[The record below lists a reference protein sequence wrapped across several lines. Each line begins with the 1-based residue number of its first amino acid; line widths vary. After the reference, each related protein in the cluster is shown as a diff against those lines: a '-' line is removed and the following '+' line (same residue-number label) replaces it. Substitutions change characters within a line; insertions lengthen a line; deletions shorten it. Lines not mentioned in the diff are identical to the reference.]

1 MLTLLLVVCMLMNDQ
16 STSLFVEAVSA
27 AALQPGE
34 EDTLQPG
41 NGETS
46 EEIQGGGEEQE
57 QENSGQEQAPE
68 EQQEQEEQPDEQ
80 QPQEQQTPGEQEMP
94 VVQSEE
100 LTVSISAVNSS
111 AAYGDQVILNG
122 TVSDPSAALQ
132 WQYSPDNGESW
143 QDISGAN
150 GSSYTFA
157 YSADNASYQYRLRA
171 EQNGIV
177 VCSDT
182 LTIAQSMT
190 FAQVA
195 EEYYGENGTQPTAS
209 ATISLLSALGENNTI
224 KAGDTIMIS
233 IEYILAAAALYNY
246 GEQVQPLF
254 DTYDGTEI
262 VLYLP
267 DGLSVVSKDE
277 AGDTLQGVTLK
288 APEKGENNWTFSLNN
303 TAITASSDTVGSF
316 QVAIRVE
323 DNGALA
329 TNHIFDFKEGADLME
344 ISTSITIKDRTDPN
358 DVKDG
363 VTYEDI
369 TKPTESTFP
378 DLKSA
383 TDDQWHITKSQ
394 TGTPAVDEN
403 KDEITF
409 SYILTVGLLGYDE
422 SGQPIVVSDPQSYAR
437 LGRVPFAT
445 KDNTISLTEI
455 PAVNDRDGNPL
466 EAKSITITP
475 QFDNLEPISAEANS
489 AVELPV
495 DTCQGNVTGSD
506 VDGSAP
512 YYSQYRVEVVY
523 DYDKF
528 QAEYY
533 DTNQDPMQVDNTA
546 KITYRLAGED
556 ADRYAESSAT
566 QEVNYIT
573 EPAKLTI
580 EKYIVDEEETG
591 RLYSSANFSEND
603 PVKGS
608 AQFQIRTE
616 DGGVPNLYTITD
628 DGTYKLLENAA
639 GTVAINP
646 QGDLKAAIAGTD
658 GTVTVYLDP
667 DTYVISEVE
676 SGLPEN
682 TEKISDDPEEGG
694 NAQHNSGDKR
704 ITIAAGEDNE
714 KTASFY
720 NRETLGTIQIH
731 KDGKLNGSTSVLA
744 GAVFGLYSDDAC
756 TEEITR
762 VTTGS
767 DGNAVFERLPYGTYY
782 VKEIRAPE
790 GYIPDTNVHKVV
802 LSSQKTKETVS
813 SVNNYNQAT
822 VILQKWV
829 QDPNGA
835 EENEYTKVNN
845 TNSSEF
851 NGCFTVERKNSDGS
865 WSPVEGRINQGLTG
879 SGTLTVTLPVYEND
893 GVTPITY
900 HFAEQLPKGWHGA
913 ADKGMITSEDGTTV
927 YTKSFTLE
935 NFLGSGSSDAYPIN
949 MYNDRNGSIEIT
961 KNFYNASASGM
972 TAVNTGTADFDLYY
986 REGSSGN
993 YVKYNTDS
1001 YQISAGGTIT
1011 IADLPRTGT
1020 GGDRYYYLVET
1031 PVTDYEIFEDETGD
1045 KNVNGASRTTIT
1057 VDGDSLTAYGPFNFT
1072 EGMGGE
1078 GQNKDK
1084 IELEQEITF
1093 SNVQQKVPLVVKK
1106 ENSYT
1111 GAFVSGAK
1119 YVVYEYDEGADNH
1132 QGDPVITETEI
1143 TGSGGSFS
1151 ALDPG
1156 KKYLVVE
1163 TVTPEH
1169 YTDVTTEKAR
1179 IVDLTDI
1186 DVVDTE
1192 TEVHTVTLSNRP
1204 DPTVRIV
1211 KQIRQAS
1218 TSGTDGSAVTT
1229 LNGVDFEVYTKEAD
1243 GSFTRAQYNGQDL
1256 TLTSG
1261 STLQLPAGK
1270 YYLKEIVPEGNPNG
1284 VLNPSEYPD
1293 LYKDYDHETGTDGSF
1308 YFGPY
1313 TVEDQSG
1320 TQTLGKII
1328 NDSQNGAVR
1337 VKKVYA
1343 AMDTSQDTY
1352 IELEGATIGIFRGD
1366 EEVKS
1371 GTSEEKTGFVTF
1383 TGLPVYDESGDPITY
1398 TIKEIAAPDGYTPTE
1413 EEIQLQ
1419 LTPGTLI
1426 TALDGE
1432 EITLVNEPE
1441 MNFNVEK
1448 TYYNVWENRFTNK
1461 AYELP
1466 GTVIALY
1473 HWNRDTEVYE
1483 FVEVKE
1489 TDSIGRVSFEGLSQ
1503 REKYVAVEVRQPQGE
1518 EYLYLEPEEGE
1529 YLDRDYVSEEDLPK
1543 TLTEDKMS
1551 TYYHVTKEA
1560 LKEGERPVSSQT
1572 AEMVNEE
1579 HWTQLQIK
1587 KFVIETQGSN
1597 VGKERL
1603 INNAE
1608 FELYQQIIDISG
1620 EERTNQEL
1628 AFDPDN
1634 CTLIGT
1640 YSSGTLYDCNGV
1652 RQDGYFA
1659 TDILKSADNV
1669 VYWLVETDA
1678 GIGASIRPSTA
1689 ITLVKRE
1696 GTEYTNVS
1704 TYPYGDESGEATP
1717 EPSENCFTYQDDT
1730 LTREA
1735 VENNPEYGPG
1745 SAMFSTVRI
1754 AKWAGQRDEEG
1765 EKVEDF
1771 TPLGN
1776 ATFYLYLADSRG
1788 GLHGL
1793 LDTLTTGLDNDLS
1806 AGAEDQEL
1814 TAWASSRAF
1823 SWTDLTEEYQ
1833 KAVAD
1838 GDMTQEEYN
1847 DIFPIDENGNGYVR
1861 VAIVE
1866 SDAPAGYMTEQST
1879 YYMYMFFRNIKDQTT
1894 EIFNDA
1900 YYVTKDDDTGALDPD
1915 GVLSPPLAEEQD
1927 GITWAFYPTEETA
1940 RGEYSLVE
1948 VPEGVSDKESSQY
1961 RLVNWPIDNFAVTIQ
1976 NYGYDPILRTGSH
1989 NLTTEAL
1996 DAFYDTSAFGDRV
2009 ALGNVEMLLERYVD
2023 GSWQAYDYENGSD
2036 GTFTLNGSGYFAF
2049 PNGLNIGQYRIHALP
2064 ASGGTDPMEGY
2075 ERVYDGSAED
2085 RYYYFDVSADNV
2097 NISLYNPVK
2106 QSLTIEKKDMTDG
2119 STGVS
2124 GITFTLTE
2132 ASGATVTGVT
2142 DSSGEAVLTGIGTG
2156 TYKLTEN
2163 EKKGYTNQYFGKY
2176 FTETYSGESYAY
2188 TDENN
2193 NTTPLTDLVTGDG
2206 IFLGYTYTQGTNSD
2220 GSTCTTVSTVRQ
2232 ISDYG
2237 IDTSKGI
2244 QIEIQNPQTVGFTI
2258 QKTDRETG
2266 AGLSGAQFEIQRL
2279 DFENCGILESGK
2291 NVTITG
2297 IESGWQEIG
2306 TFATGTD
2313 GTYTYA
2319 EGEPGIYRV
2328 TEVQAPDGYDITDAG
2343 PEYLALTGGLDI
2355 DSVTLQKDE
2364 DSTESILVQVTGNK
2378 VQDDEQVMDFTFQD
2392 KKKVT
2397 LTLKKDVANGN
2408 VDVEG
2413 SPTFTFTLYEEDKS
2427 TQVGT
2432 RSINWSDGGKN
2443 TASFKNLLSQGKT
2456 YYLKETGIAQGYALD
2471 SVSINGSTVTPDGNG
2486 FYAIQVPDDSSA
2498 EIEVT
2503 VVNTYLWAEVAVLK
2517 VDGNTGE
2524 PLSGADFKIVS
2535 VDREG
2540 TETEVSGAVFTEN
2553 PSGSGVYRAR
2563 VPLAQDGETTFRIYE
2578 TRQPDNYLL
2587 DRENYAEFTLKPGE
2601 SQNAPV
2607 WNPSYLALSS
2617 EEKDKTMLSAR
2628 IFPNYRG
2635 AYVDIVKYDNVRSAI
2650 ESEAEEER
2658 GTLEG
2663 APFTLYRW
2671 TEDSAEEGGG
2681 HWDVADNRST
2691 DSKGSLHFTVDGGSI
2706 YAVSEGQVP
2715 GYRELE
2721 GLWPTGGQDQAGII
2735 TAQIEGRTVTLHLIN
2750 GGNALTA
2757 GEAYRYSAYNVPY
2770 VGLEIR
2776 KENVDA
2782 QGTVPSAV
2790 VNVYRVPDGTGEEL
2804 TREEVA
2810 ALMTDE
2816 NLVINNV
2823 QVSTT
2828 GTGYRYA
2835 NGTTDNRLSS
2845 SVVAGETYLAVETS
2859 SSISQIRDNSQVD
2872 WYQVFTVSA
2881 EEPEIVT
2888 LRNMEGQVSLSLG
2901 KEAEEDSF
2909 TSLLTQGAQAV
2920 YTITPQMGDNTYPLT
2935 GFKVEDQGLT
2945 AFHEESSSQGSTAAT
2960 EIPLLYKDGEG
2971 NITGGAYT
2979 ISQVSL
2985 GTASHEIADLAP
2997 SGTDSTIYAVVTFYD
3012 FQGNQIGEPVE
3023 VNVSQSAQTVPGPQD
3038 TRAASFTVSYICKG
3052 LEEET
3057 AQGETSGYA
3066 LGTSFTPG
3074 TIRATVDIDR
3084 QEGGA
3089 DVQSIDRIRNTA
3101 LAEADYDSW
3110 TGNGT
3115 RQEAEPVKAT
3125 ANEDITFGEQETAV
3139 VTVSKEAFDPDTEES
3154 ITTAYLEDVIG
3165 YRITL
3170 TNDET
3175 AGADME
3181 NPFIVDFLPQG
3192 TSWVRQGEDQVEL
3205 ITEESSDLT
3214 LDQAYPVTSG
3224 EETAVFA
3231 DLNGHLAPGESVTVI
3246 LYVQIENAVVTYGSS
3261 MNNFVLGGSNVR
3273 GSQTEENPRATSYK
3287 NGNREWPGTA
3297 EEVLSSY
3304 MSSDRISR
3312 LQSILGERAGFG
3324 YIADRSLVSWNS
3336 ASETVLSKTGYGD
3349 RDVEEGETGYTSD
3362 QLSTVEN
3369 GGTMYYRLSVSNNSS
3384 NALQRKTD
3392 FSLIDVLPAPGDRA
3406 SATSP
3411 RESSWSLNFGNVA
3424 GVVKTDSSNGE
3435 TPLNPGSDYKI
3446 YYYTGTVSYS
3456 GEDNIY
3462 EAAKNIKFSTLSQDL
3477 PAGWTEVLP
3486 QDKKE
3491 ITAFLVAVN
3500 DTISLGAGESLIV
3513 EYTGQVNG
3521 GTELSPDELN
3531 RIAYSNAANS
3541 FSCHYGTYATANP
3554 EDVTPMSSVL
3564 TSNTVSATILPEPVQ
3579 VGGRIWIDKDGDGV
3593 RDEDEDAGS
3602 FADNTLVQDMLQN
3615 IQLRLNTYQGYDTG
3629 TPITDVKKSE
3639 NWNDVASYW
3648 FENLDPAAY
3657 RDNIEE
3663 NSAYDDDNNLIIS
3676 MLKGSS
3682 PATYQVSA
3690 DLSNVTGKFGVTSEG
3705 ASNGRSRNPEGGI
3718 PDEEYTDNN
3727 FVQASGSSTAA
3738 SERFFLWSS
3747 SQYDMTK
3754 DLGLVLYRDLT
3765 ITKQAQ
3771 DDPSTKIE
3779 GARFT
3784 VYGPFDTST
3793 ISSNDLT
3800 EENIVK
3806 NPDGGNQFIT
3816 DADGKITVSDLLW
3829 YKYYVIVEE
3838 EASTGY
3844 ELDSAQAAAAET
3856 TTNLTSYDGVSGK
3869 PAWLLG
3875 IPDDAKDSSI
3885 ENITVTNK
3893 REVDVT
3899 LEASKELLRKGQSQ
3913 SLEDGTYTFTL
3924 STEPEGA
3931 AVQTKTNDDQGEVI
3945 FDSITLDSIG
3955 IFTYYIREVIP
3966 EEEERIDGV
3975 EYDDTVYRAVI
3986 TTSWTDN
3993 GLTAETV
4000 YQIQNA
4006 DGDWVT
4012 ADEGAD
4018 FTNEY
4023 KAQGELNLTASKTVN
4038 GQSIQETEA
4047 GRFIF
4052 TLTPQG
4058 DAPGVTQTK
4067 TNNADGT
4074 VAFDPISFNL
4084 ENEGE
4089 TYTYLV
4095 QETGMADGLASGIE
4109 GAYTVDTRVYTVSVT
4124 PRDNGDGTMTVTP
4137 SYTYPGN
4144 DGEAEPASAL
4154 VFDNTYTATGTW
4166 TPVGTKTLTGRD
4178 MAENEKFTFN
4188 VTETTGGTEKVVST
4202 GTAEGGDKDEAVN
4215 ISFTQITYGMDD
4227 VGTHEY
4233 VVRETG
4239 NNGNGLTLS
4248 QAEYKVTVTVS
4259 DSRQGSLRVAASYE
4273 NGQTPAFENIYT
4285 AQGSLTLTGTKT
4297 VNGQEP
4303 ENYKNSNF
4311 SFTLTPLEGAPGETQ
4326 TVQNNGEGQITFAEI
4341 TYGLS
4346 DAGKTYTYRVEETGE
4361 VPEYYTKDTSVYTVE
4376 VTVND
4381 DGKGHLT
4388 PDVTYTVNGEETEAI
4403 TFNNTYTATGSLTLT
4418 ANKTVNS
4425 HTPAADENGD
4435 FTFSLSS
4442 AGEDTPS
4449 ISQTKV
4455 NNGSTITF
4463 DPINYTL
4470 KDAGKTYTYQVAES
4484 DDKLPEWYEKDDRVY
4499 TVEVTIEDNGDG
4511 TLTAVPVYKIGD
4523 ETVDEISFNNIYT
4536 AETSLALTAKKTVND
4551 KAPENYQNSTFT
4563 FTLTPQNGAPGD
4575 VQTAQNDE
4583 EGNVAF
4589 APITYTLENAGNTYT
4604 YQVTESETVPQGY
4617 TRDDTVY
4624 TVSVYVEDTR
4634 NGSLRTTVTYTKP
4647 DEEGTGTVET
4657 EGIAFD
4663 NTYEASGSWTPAGT
4677 KTLTGRDMTSDEKF
4691 TFTVKDQ
4698 DNNTVSTGS
4707 VTGAA
4712 EGTAKEITFTPVNY
4726 TLEDAGNTYTYT
4738 ISEDRGNTP
4747 PGVEMTDKT
4756 YEVQVKIKDNGDG
4769 TLTAVPE
4776 YTDGAAAFV
4785 NVYEASNQLTIQA
4798 EKTVNGKAPAAD
4810 ESGKFS
4816 FVLKSGAGTP
4826 ALETTVENTGSTV
4839 IFPAIVY
4846 NLEDAG
4852 KTYTYTLEEQDIS
4865 GGYAKDRAVY
4875 TITLKITDGGD
4886 GELDLD
4892 TSVTKTVEGETTKSG
4907 LDQITFD
4914 NSYKAKG
4921 TWTPEASKRF
4931 EGRDM
4936 QPGES
4941 FTFAV
4946 VDAEDESKVFSEGT
4960 VSAIGDGQEKEI
4972 TFEPIRYTLDANT
4985 DDTGEY
4991 QYLIIETTKSG
5002 NGITADTHKYPVTV
5016 TVTDNRNGTLN
5027 IEASNEGTEPVFENS
5042 YTASGS
5048 LEITADKTVNGAEP
5062 AEDENQK
5069 FAFTLESGDENTP
5082 EISQEKQNEGGKVT
5096 FDRITYGLE
5105 DIGETYT
5112 YIVKESQTVPAGYT
5126 SSKAEY
5132 RITARIS
5139 DNYDGTLKVDKTIE
5153 QIDGEEDV
5161 EVQEIAFNNT
5171 YEAAGTWTPAGT
5183 KALTGR
5189 DMNDGESFTFEVVR
5203 LDGEEETVVTTGKA
5217 EGGANSEAVDI
5228 RFTPISFTLADAGK
5242 TYDYVIRETGNP
5254 TAGMTLDPTEYYVSV
5269 SITDNRDGT
5278 LKIIPDYGE
5287 RNPDFTNTYTVK
5299 PTTFTPVVEKLLTG
5313 ADTPADKTFYFTME
5327 ADRSNLKN
5335 GAQIGSREAQI
5346 SGPGQT
5352 NFESITFTQA
5362 GTYRFFITENQ
5373 GSQEDYRG
5381 YTFDDTTWMLI
5392 ITVEDID
5399 SQLTVNEEETMYLR
5413 TDEATGEKVSDD
5425 RAVFTND
5432 YQAEPVDYQ
5441 LQVSKT
5447 VTGDDRPSEENFRFN
5462 LTEILDENEGAQ
5474 LPQDTSIEITGSG
5487 EAAFDAIHF
5496 TKAGTYRF
5504 EIREENTE
5512 KPGYHYDDSTWTAT
5526 VEVTD
5531 HDSQLEVTAV
5541 TYEKNGEAVKDAQ
5554 AAAFE
5559 NVYDTETAD
5568 YTPVVTKK
5576 LTGDER
5582 PADQEKTFRFTM
5594 EAAEDN
5600 PEGAELSGTEAE
5612 VQGAGHTSFD
5622 SIHFTKAGTYRFM
5635 IRESAGEEKGY
5646 TYDSSEWTLT
5656 VTVEDLDSILTVTEA
5671 VYQNEGEERP
5681 GEAVGKTSEEDTNG
5695 DNSSVQELGAVFT
5708 NDYQVTETTWQPQV
5722 EKKVIGD
5729 MPENETFRFT
5739 LAASRENPEGV
5750 QLPENLTAEAEVDK
5764 DTGTSGKAAF
5774 DEITFTRAGTYQF
5787 QITEADTGKAGYT
5800 YDGNIWTVTVKIT
5813 DEDSLL
5819 TVADVTYAKAGQVV
5833 DKAEDAAFEN
5843 VYETRAAA
5851 FTPTVKK
5858 TITGDKA
5865 PDEKVF
5871 WFTLEADENN
5881 PEGAELQTTETSV
5894 KGEGTASFG
5903 NITFTKAGTYKFYL
5917 REKDGGEKGYTYDTS
5932 RWMLTVTVKDKDSI
5946 LTVEKAAYTKVGELF
5961 SNTEAAAFQN
5971 KYTAEKTTGTKPN
5984 TTKTTKTTEESTT
5997 IKTTTTRSVK
6007 TGDTSDVLPW
6017 IALMSASA
6025 LAGAGVVN
6033 RRRRKKRR

>member
-1 MLTLLLVVCMLMNDQ
+1 
-16 STSLFVEAVSA
+16 
-27 AALQPGE
+27 
-34 EDTLQPG
+34 
-41 NGETS
+41 
-46 EEIQGGGEEQE
+46 
-57 QENSGQEQAPE
+57 
-68 EQQEQEEQPDEQ
+68 
-80 QPQEQQTPGEQEMP
+80 
-94 VVQSEE
+94 
-100 LTVSISAVNSS
+100 
-111 AAYGDQVILNG
+111 
-122 TVSDPSAALQ
+122 
-132 WQYSPDNGESW
+132 
-143 QDISGAN
+143 
-150 GSSYTFA
+150 
-157 YSADNASYQYRLRA
+157 
-171 EQNGIV
+171 
-177 VCSDT
+177 
-182 LTIAQSMT
+182 
-190 FAQVA
+190 
-195 EEYYGENGTQPTAS
+195 
-209 ATISLLSALGENNTI
+209 
-224 KAGDTIMIS
+224 
-233 IEYILAAAALYNY
+233 
-246 GEQVQPLF
+246 
-254 DTYDGTEI
+254 
-262 VLYLP
+262 
-267 DGLSVVSKDE
+267 
-277 AGDTLQGVTLK
+277 
-288 APEKGENNWTFSLNN
+288 
-303 TAITASSDTVGSF
+303 
-316 QVAIRVE
+316 
-323 DNGALA
+323 
-329 TNHIFDFKEGADLME
+329 
-344 ISTSITIKDRTDPN
+344 
-358 DVKDG
+358 
-363 VTYEDI
+363 
-369 TKPTESTFP
+369 
-378 DLKSA
+378 
-383 TDDQWHITKSQ
+383 
-394 TGTPAVDEN
+394 
-403 KDEITF
+403 
-409 SYILTVGLLGYDE
+409 
-422 SGQPIVVSDPQSYAR
+422 
-437 LGRVPFAT
+437 
-445 KDNTISLTEI
+445 
-455 PAVNDRDGNPL
+455 
-466 EAKSITITP
+466 
-475 QFDNLEPISAEANS
+475 
-489 AVELPV
+489 
-495 DTCQGNVTGSD
+495 
-506 VDGSAP
+506 
-512 YYSQYRVEVVY
+512 
-523 DYDKF
+523 
-528 QAEYY
+528 
-533 DTNQDPMQVDNTA
+533 
-546 KITYRLAGED
+546 
-556 ADRYAESSAT
+556 
-566 QEVNYIT
+566 
-573 EPAKLTI
+573 
-580 EKYIVDEEETG
+580 
-591 RLYSSANFSEND
+591 
-603 PVKGS
+603 
-608 AQFQIRTE
+608 
-616 DGGVPNLYTITD
+616 
-628 DGTYKLLENAA
+628 
-639 GTVAINP
+639 
-646 QGDLKAAIAGTD
+646 
-658 GTVTVYLDP
+658 
-667 DTYVISEVE
+667 
-676 SGLPEN
+676 
-682 TEKISDDPEEGG
+682 
-694 NAQHNSGDKR
+694 
-704 ITIAAGEDNE
+704 
-714 KTASFY
+714 
-720 NRETLGTIQIH
+720 
-731 KDGKLNGSTSVLA
+731 
-744 GAVFGLYSDDAC
+744 
-756 TEEITR
+756 
-762 VTTGS
+762 
-767 DGNAVFERLPYGTYY
+767 
-782 VKEIRAPE
+782 
-790 GYIPDTNVHKVV
+790 
-802 LSSQKTKETVS
+802 
-813 SVNNYNQAT
+813 
-822 VILQKWV
+822 
-829 QDPNGA
+829 
-835 EENEYTKVNN
+835 
-845 TNSSEF
+845 
-851 NGCFTVERKNSDGS
+851 
-865 WSPVEGRINQGLTG
+865 
-879 SGTLTVTLPVYEND
+879 
-893 GVTPITY
+893 
-900 HFAEQLPKGWHGA
+900 
-913 ADKGMITSEDGTTV
+913 
-927 YTKSFTLE
+927 
-935 NFLGSGSSDAYPIN
+935 
-949 MYNDRNGSIEIT
+949 
-961 KNFYNASASGM
+961 
-972 TAVNTGTADFDLYY
+972 
-986 REGSSGN
+986 
-993 YVKYNTDS
+993 
-1001 YQISAGGTIT
+1001 
-1011 IADLPRTGT
+1011 
-1020 GGDRYYYLVET
+1020 
-1031 PVTDYEIFEDETGD
+1031 
-1045 KNVNGASRTTIT
+1045 
-1057 VDGDSLTAYGPFNFT
+1057 
-1072 EGMGGE
+1072 
-1078 GQNKDK
+1078 
-1084 IELEQEITF
+1084 
-1093 SNVQQKVPLVVKK
+1093 
-1106 ENSYT
+1106 
-1111 GAFVSGAK
+1111 
-1119 YVVYEYDEGADNH
+1119 
-1132 QGDPVITETEI
+1132 
-1143 TGSGGSFS
+1143 
-1151 ALDPG
+1151 
-1156 KKYLVVE
+1156 
-1163 TVTPEH
+1163 
-1169 YTDVTTEKAR
+1169 
-1179 IVDLTDI
+1179 
-1186 DVVDTE
+1186 
-1192 TEVHTVTLSNRP
+1192 
-1204 DPTVRIV
+1204 
-1211 KQIRQAS
+1211 
-1218 TSGTDGSAVTT
+1218 
-1229 LNGVDFEVYTKEAD
+1229 
-1243 GSFTRAQYNGQDL
+1243 
-1256 TLTSG
+1256 
-1261 STLQLPAGK
+1261 
-1270 YYLKEIVPEGNPNG
+1270 
-1284 VLNPSEYPD
+1284 
-1293 LYKDYDHETGTDGSF
+1293 
-1308 YFGPY
+1308 
-1313 TVEDQSG
+1313 
-1320 TQTLGKII
+1320 
-1328 NDSQNGAVR
+1328 
-1337 VKKVYA
+1337 
-1343 AMDTSQDTY
+1343 
-1352 IELEGATIGIFRGD
+1352 
-1366 EEVKS
+1366 
-1371 GTSEEKTGFVTF
+1371 
-1383 TGLPVYDESGDPITY
+1383 
-1398 TIKEIAAPDGYTPTE
+1398 
-1413 EEIQLQ
+1413 
-1419 LTPGTLI
+1419 
-1426 TALDGE
+1426 
-1432 EITLVNEPE
+1432 
-1441 MNFNVEK
+1441 
-1448 TYYNVWENRFTNK
+1448 
-1461 AYELP
+1461 
-1466 GTVIALY
+1466 
-1473 HWNRDTEVYE
+1473 
-1483 FVEVKE
+1483 
-1489 TDSIGRVSFEGLSQ
+1489 
-1503 REKYVAVEVRQPQGE
+1503 
-1518 EYLYLEPEEGE
+1518 
-1529 YLDRDYVSEEDLPK
+1529 
-1543 TLTEDKMS
+1543 
-1551 TYYHVTKEA
+1551 
-1560 LKEGERPVSSQT
+1560 
-1572 AEMVNEE
+1572 MVNEE

-1608 FELYQQIIDISG
+1608 FELYQQIVDISG
-1620 EERTNQEL
+1620 EEGTDQEL

-1640 YSSGTLYDCNGV
+1640 YSSGTLYDSNGV
-1652 RQDGYFA
+1652 RKDGYFA

-1669 VYWLVETDA
+1669 VYWLVETNA

-1696 GTEYTNVS
+1696 GTEYRNIS
-1704 TYPYGDESGEATP
+1704 TYPYRDESGEAESST
-1717 EPSENCFTYQDDT
+1717 NFFTYQNDT
-1730 LTREA
+1730 LTKGE
-1735 VENNPEYGPG
+1735 VENNPKYGSG

-1765 EKVEDF
+1765 EKVKDF

-1776 ATFYLYLADSRG
+1776 AIFYLYLADSRG

-1806 AGAEDQEL
+1806 AGAEDREL

-1823 SWTDLTEEYQ
+1823 SWADLMEEYQ
-1833 KAVAD
+1833 QAVTN
-1838 GDMTQEEYN
+1838 GNMTQEEYK
-1847 DIFPIDENGNGYVR
+1847 DIFQTDDSGNGYVR

-1940 RGEYSLVE
+1940 GGKYSLVE

-2258 QKTDRETG
+2258 QKTDRENG
-2266 AGLSGAQFEIQRL
+2266 AGLSGAQFKIQRL

-2297 IESGWQEIG
+2297 TESGWQEID

-2328 TEVQAPDGYDITDAG
+2328 TEFQAPDGYDITDAG

-2355 DSVTLQKDE
+2355 DSVTLQKDGG
-2364 DSTESILVQVTGNK
+2364 STENIIVKVTGNE
-2378 VQDDEQVMDFTFQD
+2378 VQDDGTRKMDFTFQD
-2392 KKKVT
+2392 KKKAT
-2397 LTLKKDVANGN
+2397 LTLTKEVDNGN
-2408 VDVEG
+2408 VAVEE
-2413 SPTFTFTLYEEDKS
+2413 SPTFTFTLYEENKS

-2432 RSINWSDGGKN
+2432 GSINWSDGGKN
-2443 TASFKNLLSQGKT
+2443 TVSFENLLSQGET
-2456 YYLKETGIAQGYALD
+2456 YYLKETVIAQGYVLD

-2540 TETEVSGAVFTEN
+2540 TETEVSGVVFTED
-2553 PSGSGVYRAR
+2553 PSVDGVYRAR
-2563 VPLAQDGETTFRIYE
+2563 VPLTQDGETTFRIYE
-2578 TRQPDNYLL
+2578 TRQPNNYLL
-2587 DRENYAEFTLKPGE
+2587 NRDNYAKFTLKPGE
-2601 SQNAPV
+2601 SQTVPV
-2607 WNPSYLALSS
+2607 WVASYLELSP
-2617 EEKDKTMLSAR
+2617 EKKDGTMLSAR

-2671 TEDSAEEGGG
+2671 KEDPAEEGSGC
-2681 HWDVADNRST
+2681 WDVADNRST
-2691 DSKGSLHFTVDGGSI
+2691 DSEGSLRFTVDGGSI
-2706 YAVSEGQVP
+2706 YAISEGQVP

-2757 GEAYRYSAYNVPY
+2757 GVTYQYSAYNVPY

-2776 KENVDA
+2776 KENVDE

-2790 VNVYRVPDGTGEEL
+2790 VNVYRVPDNTKEEL

-2823 QVSTT
+2823 QISTM

-2872 WYQVFTVSA
+2872 WYQVFTVGT

-2888 LRNMEGQVSLSLG
+2888 LRNMEGQVSLSLR

-2909 TSLLTQGAQAV
+2909 ASLLTQGAQVV

-2935 GFKVEDQGLT
+2935 GFLVEDQGLT
-2945 AFHEESSSQGSTAAT
+2945 AFHEESNSQGNISTT
-2960 EIPLLYKDGEG
+2960 DIPLIYQDGEG

-2985 GTASHEIADLAP
+2985 DTASHEISDLAP
-2997 SGTDSTIYAVVTFYD
+2997 SGTDSTIYAAVTFYD

-3023 VNVSQSAQTVPGPQD
+3023 VNVSQSSQTVAGPQD
-3038 TRAASFTVSYICKG
+3038 TKAASFTVSYICKG
-3052 LEEET
+3052 LEEVT
-3057 AQGETSGYA
+3057 SQGETSGYA
-3066 LGTSFTPG
+3066 LGTAFTPG
-3074 TIRATVDIDR
+3074 TIRSTVDIDR

-3101 LAEADYDSW
+3101 SAEADYDSW
-3110 TGNGT
+3110 TGSGT

-3125 ANEDITFGEQETAV
+3125 ANEDVTFEEQETAV
-3139 VTVSKEAFDPDTEES
+3139 VTVSKEAFDPDTEEP

-3175 AGADME
+3175 AGAAME

-3192 TSWVRQGEDQVEL
+3192 TSWVRQGTDQVEL
-3205 ITEESSDLT
+3205 ITEEGSDLT

-3231 DLNGHLAPGESVTVI
+3231 DLNGRLAPGESVTVI
-3246 LYVQIENAVVTYGSS
+3246 LYVQVENAVVTYGSS

-3369 GGTMYYRLSVSNNSS
+3369 GGTMYYRLSVTNNSS

-3424 GVVKTDSSNGE
+3424 RVVRTDSGNEE

-3456 GEDNIY
+3456 TEDNIY

-3477 PAGWTEVLP
+3477 PVGWTEELP

-3521 GTELSPDELN
+3521 GTELSPEELN

-3541 FSCHYGTYATANP
+3541 FSCHYGTYATAHP

-3593 RDEDEDAGS
+3593 RDEDEDVGS
-3602 FADNTLVQDMLQN
+3602 FADNALVQDMLQN
-3615 IQLRLNTYQGYDTG
+3615 IRLQLNTYQGYDTG

-3639 NWNDVASYW
+3639 TWNNVASYW

-3657 RDNIEE
+3657 RDNIDE
-3663 NSAYDDDNNLIIS
+3663 NSAYDADNNLIIS

-3682 PATYQVSA
+3682 PATYQVTA
-3690 DLSNVTGKFGVTSEG
+3690 DLSNVKGKFGVTSEG
-3705 ASNGRSRNPEGGI
+3705 ATNGRSRNPEGGI
-3718 PDEEYTDNN
+3718 PAEEYTDNN
-3727 FVQASGSSTAA
+3727 FVQSSGNSSTDV

-3771 DDPSTKIE
+3771 DDPNTKIE
-3779 GARFT
+3779 GAKFT

-3793 ISSNDLT
+3793 ISNDDLT

-3806 NPDGGNQFIT
+3806 NPEGGDQFT
-3816 DADGKITVSDLLW
+3816 TNADGQITVPDLLW

-3844 ELDSAQAAAAET
+3844 ELDSAQAAEAET
-3856 TTNLTSYDGVSGK
+3856 TTNLTAYDGVSGK
-3869 PAWLLG
+3869 PAWILG
-3875 IPDDAKDSSI
+3875 IPDEAKDSST

-3913 SLEDGTYTFTL
+3913 NLEAGAYSFAL
-3924 STEPEGA
+3924 LAEPGGNA
-3931 AVQTKTNDDQGEVI
+3931 IQTKTNDSQGKVTFE
-3945 FDSITLDSIG
+3945 SITLDSIG
-3955 IFTYYIREVIP
+3955 TFTYYIREVIP
-3966 EEEERIDGV
+3966 EEEDRNDGV
-3975 EYDDTVYRAVI
+3975 EYDDTIYRAVI

-3993 GLTAETV
+3993 GLAAETV
-4000 YQIQNA
+4000 YEVQDDEGQ
-4006 DGDWVT
+4006 WVT
-4012 ADEGAD
+4012 ADEGAA

-4023 KAQGELNLTASKTVN
+4023 KARGQMSLTASKTVN
-4038 GQSIQETEA
+4038 GQSIQEAEA

-4058 DAPGVTQTK
+4058 DAPGTTQTK

-4074 VAFDPISFNL
+4074 VAFDPISFDL
-4084 ENEGE
+4084 ENAGE

-4095 QETGMADGLASGIE
+4095 QETGLADGLDSGIQ

-4124 PRDNGDGTMTVTP
+4124 PRDNGDGTMTVSP

-4144 DGEAEPASAL
+4144 DGETETASAL
-4154 VFDNTYTATGTW
+4154 VFDNTYTAAGTW

-4178 MAENEKFTFN
+4178 MAEDEKFTFN

-4233 VVRETG
+4233 VIRETG

-4259 DSRQGSLRVAASYE
+4259 DNRQGSLSVAASYE
-4273 NGQTPAFENIYT
+4273 NGQTPAFENIYM

-4303 ENYKNSNF
+4303 ENYINSNF

-4346 DAGKTYTYRVEETGE
+4346 DVGKTYTYLVEETGE
-4361 VPEYYTKDTSVYTVE
+4361 VPEYYTKDTSVYTVK

-4442 AGEDTPS
+4442 VGGDTPS
-4449 ISQTKV
+4449 VSQTKV
-4455 NNGSTITF
+4455 NNGGTITF

-4523 ETVDEISFNNIYT
+4523 ETVDEIFFNNIYT

-4677 KTLTGRDMTSDEKF
+4677 KILTGRDMTSDEKF

-4747 PGVEMTDKT
+4747 PGVEMADET
-4756 YEVQVKIKDNGDG
+4756 YEVQVKVTDNGNG
-4769 TLTAVPE
+4769 TLTAEPE

-4798 EKTVNGKAPAAD
+4798 EKTVNGKTPAAD
-4810 ESGKFS
+4810 ESGNFS

-4826 ALETTVENTGSTV
+4826 DLETTVKNTGSTV

-4875 TITLKITDGGD
+4875 TITVKITDGGD

-4892 TSVTKTVEGETTKSG
+4892 TSVTKTVEGETTESD

-4914 NSYKAKG
+4914 NSYKATG
-4921 TWTPEASKRF
+4921 TWTPEASKSF
-4931 EGRDM
+4931 DGRDM
-4936 QPGES
+4936 QPGET

-4985 DDTGEY
+4985 DDTGEH

-5016 TVTDNRNGTLN
+5016 TVTDNRNETLD

-5048 LEITADKTVNGAEP
+5048 LEITAVKTVNGAEP

-5069 FAFTLESGDENTP
+5069 FTFTLESGDENTP
-5082 EISQEKQNEGGKVT
+5082 EISQEKKNEGGKVT

-5112 YIVKESQTVPAGYT
+5112 YILKESQTVPAGYT
-5126 SSKAEY
+5126 SSEAEY

-5153 QIDGEEDV
+5153 QIDGEEDM

-5189 DMNDGESFTFEVVR
+5189 DMNDGESFTFEVAL
-5203 LDGEEETVVTTGKA
+5203 LDGEKETVVTTGKA
-5217 EGGANSEAVDI
+5217 EGGADSEAVDI
-5228 RFTPISFTLADAGK
+5228 RFTPVSYTLADAGK

-5254 TAGMTLDPTEYYVSV
+5254 TAGMTLDTTEYYVSV
-5269 SITDNRDGT
+5269 SITDNRNGT
-5278 LKIIPDYGE
+5278 LKIIPDYSE
-5287 RNPDFTNTYTVK
+5287 KNPEFTNTYTVK
-5299 PTTFTPVVEKLLTG
+5299 PTTFTPAVEKLLTG

-5327 ADRSNLKN
+5327 ADRSNLKD
-5335 GAQIGSREAQI
+5335 GAQMGSREAQI
-5346 SGPGQT
+5346 TGPGQT
-5352 NFESITFTQA
+5352 NFEPITFTQA

-5381 YTFDDTTWMLI
+5381 YTFDDTTWMPI
-5392 ITVEDID
+5392 VTVEDID
-5399 SQLTVNEEETMYLR
+5399 SQLTVKEEDTMYLR
-5413 TDEATGEKVSDD
+5413 TDEETGE
-5425 RAVFTND
+5425 
-5432 YQAEPVDYQ
+5432 Q
-5441 LQVSKT
+5441 
-5447 VTGDDRPSEENFRFN
+5447 
-5462 LTEILDENEGAQ
+5462 
-5474 LPQDTSIEITGSG
+5474 
-5487 EAAFDAIHF
+5487 
-5496 TKAGTYRF
+5496 
-5504 EIREENTE
+5504 
-5512 KPGYHYDDSTWTAT
+5512 
-5526 VEVTD
+5526 VTD
-5531 HDSQLEVTAV
+5531 D
-5541 TYEKNGEAVKDAQ
+5541 
-5554 AAAFE
+5554 
-5559 NVYDTETAD
+5559 
-5568 YTPVVTKK
+5568 
-5576 LTGDER
+5576 
-5582 PADQEKTFRFTM
+5582 M
-5594 EAAEDN
+5594 
-5600 PEGAELSGTEAE
+5600 
-5612 VQGAGHTSFD
+5612 
-5622 SIHFTKAGTYRFM
+5622 
-5635 IRESAGEEKGY
+5635 
-5646 TYDSSEWTLT
+5646 
-5656 VTVEDLDSILTVTEA
+5656 
-5671 VYQNEGEERP
+5671 
-5681 GEAVGKTSEEDTNG
+5681 
-5695 DNSSVQELGAVFT
+5695 AVFT
-5708 NDYQVTETTWQPQV
+5708 NDYQV
-5722 EKKVIGD
+5722 
-5729 MPENETFRFT
+5729 N
-5739 LAASRENPEGV
+5739 
-5750 QLPENLTAEAEVDK
+5750 
-5764 DTGTSGKAAF
+5764 
-5774 DEITFTRAGTYQF
+5774 
-5787 QITEADTGKAGYT
+5787 
-5800 YDGNIWTVTVKIT
+5800 
-5813 DEDSLL
+5813 
-5819 TVADVTYAKAGQVV
+5819 
-5833 DKAEDAAFEN
+5833 
-5843 VYETRAAA
+5843 
-5851 FTPTVKK
+5851 
-5858 TITGDKA
+5858 
-5865 PDEKVF
+5865 
-5871 WFTLEADENN
+5871 
-5881 PEGAELQTTETSV
+5881 
-5894 KGEGTASFG
+5894 
-5903 NITFTKAGTYKFYL
+5903 
-5917 REKDGGEKGYTYDTS
+5917 
-5932 RWMLTVTVKDKDSI
+5932 
-5946 LTVEKAAYTKVGELF
+5946 
-5961 SNTEAAAFQN
+5961 
-5971 KYTAEKTTGTKPN
+5971 
-5984 TTKTTKTTEESTT
+5984 
-5997 IKTTTTRSVK
+5997 
-6007 TGDTSDVLPW
+6007 PW
-6017 IALMSASA
+6017 ITSFRYPKQSQVTIDLP
-6025 LAGAGVVN
+6025 
-6033 RRRRKKRR
+6033 RKPSVST

>member
-1 MLTLLLVVCMLMNDQ
+1 MLTMLLVVCLLMTDQ
-16 STSLFVEAVSA
+16 STSLFMEAVSA
-27 AALQPGE
+27 AAWQPE
-34 EDTLQPG
+34 EEETFQSG

-46 EEIQGGGEEQE
+46 EEIQEGGEEQE
-57 QENSGQEQAPE
+57 QDNSGQIQD
-68 EQQEQEEQPDEQ
+68 QEQDQIQQTGEQ
-80 QPQEQQTPGEQEMP
+80 QPAGDQMGEEQTPA
-94 VVQSEE
+94 VQNED
-100 LTVSISAVNSS
+100 LTVSISAANSS

-122 TVSDPSAALQ
+122 TVSDPSATLQ
-132 WQYSPDNGESW
+132 WQYSADNGGSW

-150 GSSYTFA
+150 GTSYTFA

-171 EQNGIV
+171 ERNGIV

-195 EEYYGENGTQPTAS
+195 EAYYGENGTQPTAS
-209 ATISLLSALGENNTI
+209 ATISLLSALGENNTV

-233 IEYILAAAALYNY
+233 VNYILAAAALYNY

-267 DGLSVVSKDE
+267 DGLSVAGKDE
-277 AGDTLQGVTLK
+277 AENTLQGVTLK
-288 APEKGENNWTFSLNN
+288 APEEGENNWTFCLDN
-303 TAITASSDTVGSF
+303 TAIPASSDTVGSF
-316 QVAIRVE
+316 QVAIHVE
-323 DNGALA
+323 DNGVLE
-329 TNHIFDFKEGADLME
+329 TNHVFDFQEGAGLME

-369 TKPTESTFP
+369 TVPTDSTFP

-383 TDDQWHITKSQ
+383 TDDQWHISKSQ
-394 TGTPAVDEN
+394 TGTPAVDEDKN
-403 KDEITF
+403 EITF
-409 SYILTVGLLGYDE
+409 SYTLTVGLLGQNE
-422 SGQPIVVSDPQSYAR
+422 NGEPVVVSDPQSYAR

-445 KDNTISLTEI
+445 DDNTISLTEI
-455 PAVNDRDGNPL
+455 PTVNDREGNPL
-466 EAKSITITP
+466 TAKSITITP
-475 QFDNLEPISAEANS
+475 QFDDLEPIIAEANDT
-489 AVELPV
+489 VELPV

-506 VDGSAP
+506 VDGLAP
-512 YYSQYRVEVVY
+512 YYSQYGVEVVY

-528 QAEYY
+528 EAEYY
-533 DTNQDPMQVDNTA
+533 DEDQDAIKVDNTA
-546 KITYRLAGED
+546 RITYRLAGED
-556 ADRYAESSAT
+556 VDRNGESTAT

-580 EKYIVDEEETG
+580 EKYIVDEEGTG
-591 RLYSSANFSEND
+591 RLYSSANFSGND

-616 DGGVPNLYTITD
+616 EGTVPNLYTITD
-628 DGTYKLLENAA
+628 DGTYELLENAE
-639 GTVAINP
+639 GTVVINP
-646 QGDLKAAIAGTD
+646 QGDLEAAIAGTD

-667 DTYVISEVE
+667 GTYVISEVE
-676 SGLPEN
+676 SGLPKN

-704 ITIAAGEDNE
+704 LTIAAGENNGE
-714 KTASFY
+714 TASFY

-731 KDGKLNGSTSVLA
+731 KDGKLNGSISVLE
-744 GAVFGLYSDDAC
+744 GAVFGLYLDADC
-756 TEEITR
+756 TEEIAR

-767 DGNAVFERLPYGTYY
+767 DGNAVFERLAYGTYY
-782 VKEIRAPE
+782 VKEIQAPE
-790 GYIPDTNVHKVV
+790 GYIPDTETHQVV
-802 LSSQKTKETVS
+802 LSAEQSQETVN

-835 EENEYTKVNN
+835 QGDEYTEVSTGNY
-845 TNSSEF
+845 SEF
-851 NGCFTVERKNSDGS
+851 NDCFTIERQNSDES
-865 WSPVEGRINQGLTG
+865 WSPVENRENMGLTV
-879 SGTLTVTLPVYEND
+879 SGTLEVTLPVYEND

-900 HFAEQLPKGWHGA
+900 RFAEKLPGGWHGA
-913 ADKGMITSEDGTTV
+913 ADKGMLTSPDGSTV
-927 YTKSFTLE
+927 YTESFTLE
-935 NFLGSGSSDAYPIN
+935 NYLGSGSSDACAID

-961 KNFYNASASGM
+961 KNFYHASASGM
-972 TAVNTGTADFDLYY
+972 TAVNTGTAAFDLYY
-986 REGSSGN
+986 REGGSST
-993 YVKYNTDS
+993 YVKYNTES
-1001 YQISAGGTIT
+1001 YQINAGGTIT
-1011 IADLPRTGT
+1011 VTDLPRTGT
-1020 GGDRYYYLVET
+1020 GGARYYYLVET
-1031 PVTDYEIFEDETGD
+1031 PVTGYEIFEDETDG
-1045 KNVNGASRTTIT
+1045 KNVNSASKTTIT

-1072 EGMGGE
+1072 EGMSGE
-1078 GQNKDK
+1078 EED
-1084 IELEQEITF
+1084 IVLAQEITF

-1119 YVVYEYDEGADNH
+1119 YAVYEYDDDTDNH
-1132 QGDPVITETEI
+1132 QGDLVIAETEI

-1169 YTDVTTEKAR
+1169 YTDVTTEEAR

-1192 TEVHTVTLSNRP
+1192 TEVRTVTLSNRP
-1204 DPTVRIV
+1204 DPTVSIT

-1229 LNGVDFEVYTKEAD
+1229 LNGVEFEVYTKEAD

-1261 STLQLPAGK
+1261 STLQLPARE
-1270 YYLKEIVPEGNPNG
+1270 YYLKEIVPEENPNG
-1284 VLNPSEYPD
+1284 VLDPSEHPD
-1293 LYKDYDHETGTDGSF
+1293 LYDDYDHETGTDGSF

-1313 TVEDQSG
+1313 TVENQSD
-1320 TQTLGKII
+1320 TQTLNTII

-1337 VKKVYA
+1337 VKKVYT

-1352 IELEGATIGIFRGD
+1352 IELEGATIGIFNGEDKVAEGVSAR
-1366 EEVKS
+1366 E
-1371 GTSEEKTGFVTF
+1371 TGFVTF
-1383 TGLPVYDESGDPITY
+1383 TNLPVYDDSGKPITY
-1398 TIKEIAAPDGYTPTE
+1398 TIKEIAAPEGYTPTE

-1419 LTPGTLI
+1419 LTPGTLT
-1426 TALDGE
+1426 TALNGE

-1448 TYYNVWENRFTNK
+1448 TYYNVWEYQFTNK

-1466 GTVIALY
+1466 GAVIALY
-1473 HWNRDTEVYE
+1473 HWNSDDKVYE

-1503 REKYVAVEVRQPQGE
+1503 REKYAAVEVRQPQGE
-1518 EYLYLEPEEGE
+1518 EYLYLEPEEGK
-1529 YLDRDYVSEEDLPK
+1529 YLDRDYTSEEDLPER
-1543 TLTEDKMS
+1543 LTEDQMS

-1572 AEMVNEE
+1572 AYMVNEE
-1579 HWTQLQIK
+1579 HWTQLQIEK
-1587 KFVIETQGSN
+1587 YVIEDERAGDRK
-1597 VGKERL
+1597 GDKRL

-1608 FELYQQIIDISG
+1608 FELYQQIVDISG
-1620 EERTNQEL
+1620 EEGTNQEL
-1628 AFDPDN
+1628 AFNPDN

-1640 YSSGTLYDCNGV
+1640 YSSGTLYDSNGV

-1669 VYWLVETDA
+1669 VYWLIETDA

-1696 GTEYTNVS
+1696 GTGYTNAS
-1704 TYPYGDESGEATP
+1704 TYSYEDESGEVT
-1717 EPSENCFTYQDDT
+1717 SEASTNCFTYQDDI
-1730 LTREA
+1730 LTKDE
-1735 VENNPEYGPG
+1735 VENNPEYGSG

-1776 ATFYLYLADSRG
+1776 ATFYLYLADSMG
-1788 GLHGL
+1788 GLHGM

-1806 AGAEDQEL
+1806 VGAEDQEL

-1823 SWTDLTEEYQ
+1823 SWTDLTAEYQ
-1833 KAVAD
+1833 EAVTN
-1838 GDMTQEEYN
+1838 GYMTQEEYE
-1847 DIFPIDENGNGYVR
+1847 DIFQTDENGNGYVR

-1879 YYMYMFFRNIKDQTT
+1879 YYMYMFFQNRPEHTT

-1900 YYVTKDDDTGALDPD
+1900 YYVTEDGNTGALDPGD
-1915 GVLSPPLAEEQD
+1915 VLSPPLAEEQD
-1927 GITWAFYPTEETA
+1927 GITWAFYPTEEA
-1940 RGEYSLVE
+1940 AGGKYSPVH
-1948 VPEGVSDKESSQY
+1948 VQGGVQDKEDSQY

-1976 NYGYDPILRTGSH
+1976 NYGYNPILRTGSL

-2023 GSWQAYDYENGSD
+2023 GSWQAYAYETGSD
-2036 GTFTLNGSGYFAF
+2036 GTFTLNSSGYFAF
-2049 PNGLNIGQYRIHALP
+2049 PNGLNIGRYRLRTLGP
-2064 ASGGTDPMEGY
+2064 VSGTADPMEGY
-2075 ERVYDGSAED
+2075 ERTYDGSSQE
-2085 RYYYFDVSADNV
+2085 RYYYFEVSADNV

-2106 QSLTIEKKDMTDG
+2106 QSLTIEKKDMTEK

-2142 DSSGEAVLTGIGTG
+2142 DSSGEALLTGIGTG

-2163 EKKGYTNQYFGKY
+2163 EKTGYTNQYFGKY
-2176 FTETYSGESYAY
+2176 FTETYSGESYVY
-2188 TDENN
+2188 TDEND

-2232 ISDYG
+2232 ISNYG
-2237 IDTSKGI
+2237 IKTSEGL

-2258 QKTDRETG
+2258 QKTDSETG
-2266 AGLSGAQFEIQRL
+2266 TGLPGARFKIERL

-2297 IESGWQEIG
+2297 TESGWQEIG
-2306 TFATGTD
+2306 TFATGED

-2319 EGEPGIYRV
+2319 DGEPGIYRV
-2328 TEVQAPDGYDITDAG
+2328 TEVQAPADYDITDAG
-2343 PEYLALTGGLDI
+2343 PAYLALTGGLQI
-2355 DSVTLQKDE
+2355 DSVTLQKE
-2364 DSTESILVQVTGNK
+2364 GESPEPITVKTTGNEVEDGTRK
-2378 VQDDEQVMDFTFQD
+2378 MDLIFQD
-2392 KKKVT
+2392 KKKAT
-2397 LTLKKDVANGN
+2397 LTLTKEVDNGSVA
-2408 VDVEG
+2408 VEG
-2413 SPTFTFTLYEEDKS
+2413 NPVFTFTLYEEDKS
-2427 TQVGT
+2427 TQAGT
-2432 RSINWSDGGKN
+2432 RSINWSNGGEN
-2443 TASFKNLLSQGKT
+2443 TVSFENLLSQGKT

-2471 SVSINGSTVTPDGNG
+2471 NVIINGSSVTPDENG
-2486 FYAIQVPDDSSA
+2486 FYEIRVPDDSSA
-2498 EIEVT
+2498 EIEAT

-2517 VDGNTGE
+2517 VDGNTGAF
-2524 PLSGADFKIVS
+2524 LSGADFKIVS
-2535 VDREG
+2535 VDDG
-2540 TETEVSGAVFTEN
+2540 TETEVSGAAFTED
-2553 PSGSGVYRAR
+2553 PSAAGVYRAR

-2587 DRENYAEFTLKPGE
+2587 DRENYAEFTLEPGE
-2601 SQNAPV
+2601 SQTVPGWDA
-2607 WNPSYLALSS
+2607 SYLNLPP
-2617 EEKDKTMLSAR
+2617 EERDRTMLNAR

-2671 TEDSAEEGGG
+2671 TENPEEEGGG
-2681 HWDVADNRST
+2681 HWTVADNQTT
-2691 DSKGSLHFTVDGGSI
+2691 DSEGSLRFTVDGGSI

-2721 GLWPTGGQDQAGII
+2721 GLWQTGGQDQAEII
-2735 TAQIEGRTVTLHLIN
+2735 TAQIEGSTVTLHLIN
-2750 GGNALTA
+2750 DGNALTA
-2757 GEAYRYSAYNVPY
+2757 GDAYQYSAYNVPY
-2770 VGLEIR
+2770 AGLEIR
-2776 KENVDA
+2776 KENVDD

-2790 VNVYRVPDGTGEEL
+2790 VNVYRVPYNTKEEL

-2810 ALMTDE
+2810 ALMTEE
-2816 NLVINNV
+2816 NLVIDNV
-2823 QVSTT
+2823 QVDNQ
-2828 GTGYRYA
+2828 GAGYRYA
-2835 NGTTDNRLSS
+2835 SGTTDNRLSS
-2845 SVVAGETYLAVETS
+2845 SVVAGETYLAVEIS

-2872 WYQVFTVSA
+2872 WYQVFTVGT

-3500 DTISLGAGESLIV
+3500 DTISLGASESLIV

-3806 NPDGGNQFIT
+3806 NPDGGNQFTT

-3913 SLEDGTYTFTL
+3913 SLEDGTYTFAL

-4012 ADEGAD
+4012 ADEGAA

-4074 VAFDPISFNL
+4074 IAFDPISFNL

-4273 NGQTPAFENIYT
+4273 NGQTPAFENTYT
-4285 AQGSLTLTGTKT
+4285 AEGSLTLTANKT
-4297 VNGQEP
+4297 VNGQPP
-4303 ENYKNSNF
+4303 EDYQNNTF
-4311 SFTLTPLEGAPGETQ
+4311 SFTLTPQNGAPGETQ
-4326 TVQNNGEGQITFAEI
+4326 TVQNNENGQITFKEI

-4346 DAGKTYTYRVEETGE
+4346 DAGKTYTYRVEETGD
-4361 VPEYYTKDTSVYTVE
+4361 VAEYYTKDSSVYTVE

-4381 DGKGHLT
+4381 DGKGHLI
-4388 PDVTYTVNGEETEAI
+4388 PDVTYRVNGEETEAI

-4418 ANKTVNS
+4418 ANKTVNGQP
-4425 HTPAADENGD
+4425 PAADENGD

-4442 AGEDTPS
+4442 VGEDTPS
-4449 ISQTKV
+4449 VSQTKV
-4455 NNGSTITF
+4455 NDGDTITF

-4470 KDAGKTYTYQVAES
+4470 RDAGKTYTYQVAES
-4484 DDKLPEWYEKDDRVY
+4484 DDNLPEWYEKDDRVY

-4747 PGVEMTDKT
+4747 PGVEMADET
-4756 YEVQVKIKDNGDG
+4756 YEVQVKVTDNGNG
-4769 TLTAVPE
+4769 TLTAEPE
-4776 YTDGAAAFV
+4776 YTDGATAFV

-4798 EKTVNGKAPAAD
+4798 EKTVNGKTPAAD
-4810 ESGKFS
+4810 ESGNFS

-4826 ALETTVENTGSTV
+4826 DLETTVKNTGSTV

-4914 NSYKAKG
+4914 NSYKATG
-4921 TWTPEASKRF
+4921 TWTPEASKSF
-4931 EGRDM
+4931 DGRDM
-4936 QPGES
+4936 QPGET

-4972 TFEPIRYTLDANT
+4972 TFEPIRYTLNANT
-4985 DDTGEY
+4985 DDTGEH

-5016 TVTDNRNGTLN
+5016 TVTDNRNGTLD
-5027 IEASNEGTEPVFENS
+5027 IEASNEGTKPVFENS
-5042 YTASGS
+5042 YTTSGS
-5048 LEITADKTVNGAEP
+5048 LEITAVKTVNGAEP

-5069 FAFTLESGDENTP
+5069 FTFTLESGDENTP
-5082 EISQEKQNEGGKVT
+5082 EISQEKKNEGGKVT

-5112 YIVKESQTVPAGYT
+5112 YILKESQTVPAGYT
-5126 SSKAEY
+5126 SSEAEY

-5153 QIDGEEDV
+5153 RIDGEEDM

-5189 DMNDGESFTFEVVR
+5189 DMNDGESFTFEVAL
-5203 LDGEEETVVTTGKA
+5203 LDGEKETVVTTGKA
-5217 EGGANSEAVDI
+5217 EGGADSEAVDI
-5228 RFTPISFTLADAGK
+5228 RFTPVSYTLADAGK

-5278 LKIIPDYGE
+5278 LKILPDYGE
-5287 RNPDFTNTYTVK
+5287 ETPDFTNTYTVK
-5299 PTTFTPVVEKLLTG
+5299 LTTFTPAVEKLLTG
-5313 ADTPADKTFYFTME
+5313 VDTPADKTFYFTME
-5327 ADRSNLKN
+5327 ADRSNLKD
-5335 GAQIGSREAQI
+5335 GAQMGSREAQI
-5346 SGPGQT
+5346 TGPGQT
-5352 NFESITFTQA
+5352 NFEPITFTQA

-5392 ITVEDID
+5392 VTVEDID
-5399 SQLTVNEEETMYLR
+5399 SQLTVKEEDTMYLR

-5447 VTGDDRPSEENFRFN
+5447 VTGDDRPSEETFRFN
-5462 LTEILDENEGAQ
+5462 LTEIPEENEGAQ
-5474 LPQDTSIEITGSG
+5474 LPQNTSIEITGSG
-5487 EAAFDAIHF
+5487 ASAFDAIHF

-5512 KPGYHYDDSTWTAT
+5512 KPGYHYDESTWTVT

-5531 HDSQLEVTAV
+5531 HDSRLEVTDV
-5541 TYEKNGEAVKDAQ
+5541 TYAKNGEAVKDAQ
-5554 AAAFE
+5554 MAAFE

-5582 PADQEKTFRFTM
+5582 PVDQEKTFRFTI

-5600 PEGAELSGTEAE
+5600 PEGAELSETEAA
-5612 VQGAGHTSFD
+5612 VQGAGHTSFEP
-5622 SIHFTKAGTYRFM
+5622 IHFTKAGAYRFI

-5656 VTVEDLDSILTVTEA
+5656 VKVEDLDSILTVTEA
-5671 VYQNEGEERP
+5671 VYQKEGEEKL
-5681 GEAVGKTSEEDTNG
+5681 GEAAGKALEEDING
-5695 DNSSVQELGAVFT
+5695 DNSSVQEPGAIFT

-5722 EKKVIGD
+5722 EKKVTGD

-5739 LAASRENPEGV
+5739 LAAGRETPEGV

-5764 DTGTSGKAAF
+5764 GTGTSGKSAF
-5774 DEITFTRAGTYQF
+5774 DEITFTKAGTYQF

-5800 YDGNIWTVTVKIT
+5800 YDGNIWTVTVKIS

-5851 FTPTVKK
+5851 FTATVKK

-5871 WFTLEADENN
+5871 WFTLEANENN

-5971 KYTAEKTTGTKPN
+5971 KYTAEKTTGTKTNTTNITN
-5984 TTKTTKTTEESTT
+5984 TTKITEKTTTT
-5997 IKTTTTRSVK
+5997 KTTTTRRVK
-6007 TGDTSDVLPW
+6007 TGDTSNAMLW
-6017 IALMSASA
+6017 FALMSASA
-6025 LAGAGVVN
+6025 LTGAGVVN

>member
-1 MLTLLLVVCMLMNDQ
+1 M
-16 STSLFVEAVSA
+16 
-27 AALQPGE
+27 
-34 EDTLQPG
+34 
-41 NGETS
+41 
-46 EEIQGGGEEQE
+46 
-57 QENSGQEQAPE
+57 
-68 EQQEQEEQPDEQ
+68 
-80 QPQEQQTPGEQEMP
+80 
-94 VVQSEE
+94 
-100 LTVSISAVNSS
+100 
-111 AAYGDQVILNG
+111 
-122 TVSDPSAALQ
+122 
-132 WQYSPDNGESW
+132 
-143 QDISGAN
+143 
-150 GSSYTFA
+150 
-157 YSADNASYQYRLRA
+157 
-171 EQNGIV
+171 
-177 VCSDT
+177 
-182 LTIAQSMT
+182 
-190 FAQVA
+190 
-195 EEYYGENGTQPTAS
+195 
-209 ATISLLSALGENNTI
+209 
-224 KAGDTIMIS
+224 
-233 IEYILAAAALYNY
+233 
-246 GEQVQPLF
+246 
-254 DTYDGTEI
+254 
-262 VLYLP
+262 
-267 DGLSVVSKDE
+267 
-277 AGDTLQGVTLK
+277 
-288 APEKGENNWTFSLNN
+288 
-303 TAITASSDTVGSF
+303 
-316 QVAIRVE
+316 
-323 DNGALA
+323 
-329 TNHIFDFKEGADLME
+329 
-344 ISTSITIKDRTDPN
+344 
-358 DVKDG
+358 
-363 VTYEDI
+363 
-369 TKPTESTFP
+369 
-378 DLKSA
+378 
-383 TDDQWHITKSQ
+383 
-394 TGTPAVDEN
+394 
-403 KDEITF
+403 
-409 SYILTVGLLGYDE
+409 
-422 SGQPIVVSDPQSYAR
+422 
-437 LGRVPFAT
+437 
-445 KDNTISLTEI
+445 
-455 PAVNDRDGNPL
+455 
-466 EAKSITITP
+466 
-475 QFDNLEPISAEANS
+475 
-489 AVELPV
+489 
-495 DTCQGNVTGSD
+495 
-506 VDGSAP
+506 
-512 YYSQYRVEVVY
+512 
-523 DYDKF
+523 
-528 QAEYY
+528 
-533 DTNQDPMQVDNTA
+533 
-546 KITYRLAGED
+546 
-556 ADRYAESSAT
+556 
-566 QEVNYIT
+566 
-573 EPAKLTI
+573 
-580 EKYIVDEEETG
+580 
-591 RLYSSANFSEND
+591 
-603 PVKGS
+603 
-608 AQFQIRTE
+608 
-616 DGGVPNLYTITD
+616 
-628 DGTYKLLENAA
+628 
-639 GTVAINP
+639 
-646 QGDLKAAIAGTD
+646 
-658 GTVTVYLDP
+658 
-667 DTYVISEVE
+667 
-676 SGLPEN
+676 
-682 TEKISDDPEEGG
+682 
-694 NAQHNSGDKR
+694 
-704 ITIAAGEDNE
+704 
-714 KTASFY
+714 
-720 NRETLGTIQIH
+720 
-731 KDGKLNGSTSVLA
+731 
-744 GAVFGLYSDDAC
+744 
-756 TEEITR
+756 
-762 VTTGS
+762 
-767 DGNAVFERLPYGTYY
+767 
-782 VKEIRAPE
+782 
-790 GYIPDTNVHKVV
+790 
-802 LSSQKTKETVS
+802 
-813 SVNNYNQAT
+813 
-822 VILQKWV
+822 
-829 QDPNGA
+829 
-835 EENEYTKVNN
+835 
-845 TNSSEF
+845 
-851 NGCFTVERKNSDGS
+851 
-865 WSPVEGRINQGLTG
+865 
-879 SGTLTVTLPVYEND
+879 
-893 GVTPITY
+893 
-900 HFAEQLPKGWHGA
+900 
-913 ADKGMITSEDGTTV
+913 
-927 YTKSFTLE
+927 
-935 NFLGSGSSDAYPIN
+935 
-949 MYNDRNGSIEIT
+949 
-961 KNFYNASASGM
+961 
-972 TAVNTGTADFDLYY
+972 
-986 REGSSGN
+986 
-993 YVKYNTDS
+993 
-1001 YQISAGGTIT
+1001 
-1011 IADLPRTGT
+1011 
-1020 GGDRYYYLVET
+1020 
-1031 PVTDYEIFEDETGD
+1031 
-1045 KNVNGASRTTIT
+1045 
-1057 VDGDSLTAYGPFNFT
+1057 
-1072 EGMGGE
+1072 
-1078 GQNKDK
+1078 
-1084 IELEQEITF
+1084 
-1093 SNVQQKVPLVVKK
+1093 
-1106 ENSYT
+1106 
-1111 GAFVSGAK
+1111 
-1119 YVVYEYDEGADNH
+1119 
-1132 QGDPVITETEI
+1132 
-1143 TGSGGSFS
+1143 
-1151 ALDPG
+1151 
-1156 KKYLVVE
+1156 
-1163 TVTPEH
+1163 
-1169 YTDVTTEKAR
+1169 
-1179 IVDLTDI
+1179 
-1186 DVVDTE
+1186 VDTE

-1640 YSSGTLYDCNGV
+1640 YSSGTLYDSNGV

-1696 GTEYTNVS
+1696 GTGYTNAS
-1704 TYPYGDESGEATP
+1704 TYSYGDESGEATP

-1976 NYGYDPILRTGSH
+1976 NYGYNPILRTGSL

-2023 GSWQAYDYENGSD
+2023 GSWQAYAYETGSD
-2036 GTFTLNGSGYFAF
+2036 GTFTLNSSGYFAF
-2049 PNGLNIGQYRIHALP
+2049 PNGLNIGRYRLRTLGP
-2064 ASGGTDPMEGY
+2064 VSGTADPMEGY
-2075 ERVYDGSAED
+2075 ERTYDGSSQE
-2085 RYYYFDVSADNV
+2085 RYYYFEVSADNV

-2106 QSLTIEKKDMTDG
+2106 QSLTIEKKDMTEK

-2142 DSSGEAVLTGIGTG
+2142 DSSGEALLTGIGTG

-2163 EKKGYTNQYFGKY
+2163 EKTGYTNQYFGKY
-2176 FTETYSGESYAY
+2176 FTETYSGESYVY
-2188 TDENN
+2188 TDEND

-2232 ISDYG
+2232 ISNYG
-2237 IDTSKGI
+2237 IKTSEGL

-2258 QKTDRETG
+2258 QKTDSETG
-2266 AGLSGAQFEIQRL
+2266 TGLPGARFKIERL

-2297 IESGWQEIG
+2297 TESGWQEIG
-2306 TFATGTD
+2306 TFATGED

-2319 EGEPGIYRV
+2319 DGEPGIYRV
-2328 TEVQAPDGYDITDAG
+2328 TEVQAPADYDITDAG
-2343 PEYLALTGGLDI
+2343 PAYLALTGGLQI
-2355 DSVTLQKDE
+2355 DSVTLQKE
-2364 DSTESILVQVTGNK
+2364 GESPEPITVKTTGNE
-2378 VQDDEQVMDFTFQD
+2378 VQDGTRKMDLIFQD
-2392 KKKVT
+2392 KKKAT
-2397 LTLKKDVANGN
+2397 LTLTKEVDNGSVA
-2408 VDVEG
+2408 VEG
-2413 SPTFTFTLYEEDKS
+2413 NPVFTFTLYEEDKS
-2427 TQVGT
+2427 TQAGT
-2432 RSINWSDGGKN
+2432 RSINWSNGGEN
-2443 TASFKNLLSQGKT
+2443 TVSFENLLSQGKT

-2471 SVSINGSTVTPDGNG
+2471 NVIINGGPVTPDENG
-2486 FYAIQVPDDSSA
+2486 FYEIRVPDDSSA
-2498 EIEVT
+2498 EIEAT

-2517 VDGNTGE
+2517 VDGNTGAF
-2524 PLSGADFKIVS
+2524 LSGADFKIVS

-2587 DRENYAEFTLKPGE
+2587 DRENYAEFTLKPGD

-2909 TSLLTQGAQAV
+2909 TSLLTQGAQVV

-2935 GFKVEDQGLT
+2935 GFLVEDQGLT
-2945 AFHEESSSQGSTAAT
+2945 AFHEESNSQGNISTT
-2960 EIPLLYKDGEG
+2960 EIPLIYQDGEG

-2985 GTASHEIADLAP
+2985 GTASHEISDLAP
-2997 SGTDSTIYAVVTFYD
+2997 SGTDSTIYATVTFYD

-3023 VNVSQSAQTVPGPQD
+3023 VNVSQSPQTVAGPQD
-3038 TRAASFTVSYICKG
+3038 TKAASFTVSYICKG
-3052 LEEET
+3052 LEKET
-3057 AQGETSGYA
+3057 SQEETSGYA
-3066 LGTSFTPG
+3066 LGTAFTPG

-3101 LAEADYDSW
+3101 SAEADYDSW
-3110 TGNGT
+3110 TGSGT

-3125 ANEDITFGEQETAV
+3125 ANEDVTFEEQETAV
-3139 VTVSKEAFDPDTEES
+3139 VTVSKEAFDPDTEEP

-3477 PAGWTEVLP
+3477 PAGWTEVLS

-3513 EYTGQVNG
+3513 EYSGQVNG

-3690 DLSNVTGKFGVTSEG
+3690 DLSNVKGKFGVTVEG
-3705 ASNGRSRNPEGGI
+3705 ATNGRSRNPEGGI
-3718 PDEEYTDNN
+3718 PAEEYTDNN
-3727 FVQASGSSTAA
+3727 FVQASGSNTAT

-3771 DDPSTKIE
+3771 DDPNTKIE
-3779 GARFT
+3779 GAKFT
-3784 VYGPFDTST
+3784 VYGPFDTSV
-3793 ISSNDLT
+3793 ISNDDLT
-3800 EENIVK
+3800 EKNIVK
-3806 NPDGGNQFIT
+3806 NPEGSDQFTT
-3816 DADGKITVSDLLW
+3816 DADGQITVPDLLW

-3844 ELDSAQAAAAET
+3844 ELDSARAAAADT
-3856 TTNLTSYDGVSGK
+3856 TDLTAYDGLEDK
-3869 PAWLLG
+3869 PAWILG
-3875 IPDDAKDSSI
+3875 IPDEAKDSST

-3913 SLEDGTYTFTL
+3913 NLEAGAYSFAL
-3924 STEPEGA
+3924 LAEPGGNA
-3931 AVQTKTNDDQGEVI
+3931 IQTKTNDSQGKVTFE
-3945 FDSITLDSIG
+3945 SITLDSIG
-3955 IFTYYIREVIP
+3955 TFTYYIREVIP
-3966 EEEERIDGV
+3966 EEEDRNDGV

-4000 YQIQNA
+4000 YEVQDNEGQ
-4006 DGDWVT
+4006 WVT
-4012 ADEGAD
+4012 ADEGAA

-4914 NSYKAKG
+4914 NSYKATG
-4921 TWTPEASKRF
+4921 TWTPEASKSF
-4931 EGRDM
+4931 DGRDM
-4936 QPGES
+4936 QPGET

-4972 TFEPIRYTLDANT
+4972 TFEPIRYTLNANT
-4985 DDTGEY
+4985 DDTGEH

-5016 TVTDNRNGTLN
+5016 TVTDNRNGTLD

-5042 YTASGS
+5042 YTTSGS
-5048 LEITADKTVNGAEP
+5048 LEITAVKTVNGAEP

-5069 FAFTLESGDENTP
+5069 FTFTLESGDENTP
-5082 EISQEKQNEGGKVT
+5082 EISQEKKNEGGKVT

-5112 YIVKESQTVPAGYT
+5112 YILKESQTVPAGYT
-5126 SSKAEY
+5126 SSEAEY

-5153 QIDGEEDV
+5153 RIDGEEDM

-5189 DMNDGESFTFEVVR
+5189 DMNDGESFTFEVAL
-5203 LDGEEETVVTTGKA
+5203 LDGEKETVVTTGKA
-5217 EGGANSEAVDI
+5217 EGGADSEAVDI
-5228 RFTPISFTLADAGK
+5228 RFTPVSYTLADAGK

-5278 LKIIPDYGE
+5278 LKILPDYGE
-5287 RNPDFTNTYTVK
+5287 ETPDFTNTYTVK
-5299 PTTFTPVVEKLLTG
+5299 LTTFTPAVEKLLTG
-5313 ADTPADKTFYFTME
+5313 VDTPADKTFYFTME
-5327 ADRSNLKN
+5327 ADRSNLKD
-5335 GAQIGSREAQI
+5335 GAQMGSREAQI
-5346 SGPGQT
+5346 TGPGQT
-5352 NFESITFTQA
+5352 NFEPITFTQA

-5392 ITVEDID
+5392 VTVEDID
-5399 SQLTVNEEETMYLR
+5399 SQLTVKEEDTMYLR
-5413 TDEATGEKVSDD
+5413 TDEETGEQVTDD
-5425 RAVFTND
+5425 MAVFTND
-5432 YQAEPVDYQ
+5432 YQVEPVDYQ

-5447 VTGDDRPSEENFRFN
+5447 VTGDDRPSEETFRFN
-5462 LTEILDENEGAQ
+5462 LTEIPEENEGAQ
-5474 LPQDTSIEITGSG
+5474 LPQNTSIEITGSG
-5487 EAAFDAIHF
+5487 ASAFDAIHF

-5512 KPGYHYDDSTWTAT
+5512 KPGYHYDESTWTVT

-5531 HDSQLEVTAV
+5531 HDSRLEVTDV
-5541 TYEKNGEAVKDAQ
+5541 TYAKNGEAVKDAQ
-5554 AAAFE
+5554 MAAFE

-5582 PADQEKTFRFTM
+5582 PVDQEKTFRFTI

-5600 PEGAELSGTEAE
+5600 PEGAELSETEAA
-5612 VQGAGHTSFD
+5612 VQGAGHTSFEP
-5622 SIHFTKAGTYRFM
+5622 IHFTKAGAYRFI

-5656 VTVEDLDSILTVTEA
+5656 VKVEDLDSILTVTEA
-5671 VYQNEGEERP
+5671 VYQKEGEEKL
-5681 GEAVGKTSEEDTNG
+5681 GEAAGKALEEDING
-5695 DNSSVQELGAVFT
+5695 DNSSVQEPGAIFT
-5708 NDYQVTETTWQPQV
+5708 NDYQVTETTWQSQV
-5722 EKKVIGD
+5722 EKKVTGD

-5739 LAASRENPEGV
+5739 LAAGRETPEGV

-5764 DTGTSGKAAF
+5764 GTGTSGKYAF
-5774 DEITFTRAGTYQF
+5774 DEITFTKAGTYQF
-5787 QITEADTGKAGYT
+5787 QITEENTGKAGYT
-5800 YDGNIWTVTVKIT
+5800 YDGNIWTVTVKIA
-5813 DEDSLL
+5813 DEDSCL

-5833 DKAEDAAFEN
+5833 EKAENAVFEN
-5843 VYETRAAA
+5843 IYETRAGA

-5871 WFTLEADENN
+5871 WFTLEANENN

-5971 KYTAEKTTGTKPN
+5971 KYTAEKTTGTKTNTTNITN
-5984 TTKTTKTTEESTT
+5984 TTKITEKTTTT
-5997 IKTTTTRSVK
+5997 KTTTTRRVK
-6007 TGDTSDVLPW
+6007 TGDTSNAMLW
-6017 IALMSASA
+6017 FALMSASA
-6025 LAGAGVVN
+6025 LTGAGAVS
-6033 RRRRKKRR
+6033 RRRRKRRR